1 MNYFKK
7 KVTSNKTRPE
17 QTKSQ
22 PNTAEWI
29 KKGGCGCNK
38 KKKSK

>member
-7 KVTSNKTRPE
+7 KVTSNTNNPE
-17 QTKSQ
+17 QVKNQ
-22 PNTAEWI
+22 PKTAEWI

-38 KKKSK
+38 KKKNK